1 MIFAGTPAM
10 TVFSGI
16 EPLTTE
22 LAPTTTPLPIIVPG
36 KTVTF
41 SATKPSGQL
50 QQLKIPTCACLEVY
64 LANSLIRVL
73 KGTVIM
79 IGNKYFTCNKR
90 IPTYRNALN

>member
-41 SATKPSGQL
+41 SPNQTLWPITTAEDSNVRMSGGIFGEL
-50 QQLKIPTCACLEVY
+50 IGSECLKEP
-64 LANSLIRVL
+64 
-73 KGTVIM
+73 
-79 IGNKYFTCNKR
+79 
-90 IPTYRNALN
+90 